1 MSEMIERC
9 IKAADDTGLDF
20 EHWWPDAKERLVR
33 AIFGAMATGPTT
45 EMYAALSASNTRW
58 KDNCSTDVYRALVN
72 GALQEEATNEP
83 ENLRPGKIEVVP
95 SRFEVIDRS
104 IRLLEIALDAAKTGE
119 TRLRDAALDGALF
132 LIHPKGTT
140 P

>member
-33 AIFGAMATGPTT
+33 AI
-45 EMYAALSASNTRW
+45 
-58 KDNCSTDVYRALVN
+58 
-72 GALQEEATNEP
+72 
-83 ENLRPGKIEVVP
+83 I
-95 SRFEVIDRS
+95 
-104 IRLLEIALDAAKTGE
+104 
-119 TRLRDAALDGALF
+119 GALF